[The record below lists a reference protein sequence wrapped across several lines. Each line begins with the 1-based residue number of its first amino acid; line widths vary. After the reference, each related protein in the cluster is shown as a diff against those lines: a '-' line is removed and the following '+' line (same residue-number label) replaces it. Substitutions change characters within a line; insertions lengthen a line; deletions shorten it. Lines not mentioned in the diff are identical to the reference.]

1 MKHAVIYAHP
11 NPDSFTACMAASYA
25 VAARSLGHEVVV
37 RDLYAMDFDPRLSR
51 EELPGETAPRPR
63 PDVLAERKLLSDV
76 KVFAIF
82 YPFWFNAPPGML
94 KGYVDRVFGMGFGYG
109 RGMEA
114 LLEGRKLISFT
125 SSGAPMAWVRDTGA
139 WRAVR
144 KLFDE
149 HFAEVCG
156 LDIVDHLHFGEI
168 TPGIRKD
175 AVEGCARQVA
185 QAVRQ
190 HFGETDSAAAK
201 A

>member
-1 MKHAVIYAHP
+1 MKHAVIFSHP

-25 VAARSLGHEVVV
+25 ATARGVGHEVVV
-37 RDLYAMDFDPRLSR
+37 RDLYEMGFEPRLSR
-51 EELPGETAPRPR
+51 EELPGEAAPKFR

-76 KVFAIF
+76 KVFAVF

-94 KGYVDRVFGMGFGYG
+94 KGYVDRVFGMGFGYA
-109 RGMEA
+109 RQMEP
-114 LLEGRKLISFT
+114 LLEGRRLISFT
-125 SSGAPMAWVRDTGA
+125 SSGAPMTWVRDTGA

-156 LDIVDHLHFGEI
+156 LEIVDHLHFGEI

-175 AVEGCARQVA
+175 AVRDCARQVA
-185 QAVRQ
+185 DAVLV
-190 HFGETDSAAAK
+190 HFGEKAALSK